1 MLSIRQTQ
9 IFKNI
14 FFSCFASTCLTF
26 NWHVYR
32 NKFRARV
39 YQYSELFCLLNC
51 SCQQIVVLPNILL
64 SVNLVIWERIL
75 TMLTMGVRILLKER
89 HFVCKPRNRCKVTTA
104 QSWSE
109 SVTWS
114 HSVVYQVCALRSWAV
129 YYHRT
134 DVIGQ
139 WKGQSLPAGMINKV
153 SIEGASEQ
161 HLEHR

>member
-1 MLSIRQTQ
+1 MKSIRQTQ
-9 IFKNI
+9 IFLNI
-14 FFSCFASTCLTF
+14 FFSCFASICLTF

-32 NKFRARV
+32 NNFRARV
-39 YQYSELFCLLNC
+39 YQYSKLFSHLIC
-51 SCQQIVVLPNILL
+51 SSQQIVGLPNIVL
-64 SVNLVIWERIL
+64 SVTLVIWDRIL
-75 TMLTMGVRILLKER
+75 TTLTMGARILLKEG

-109 SVTWS
+109 SLTWS
-114 HSVVYQVCALRSWAV
+114 HSVVYQVCTLWSWAV
-129 YYHRT
+129 HHHRA

-153 SIEGASEQ
+153 SIEGAFEQ